1 MLKRRF
7 GTFRP
12 VYRHQEMRLYVPT
25 TYLPIVLGCALLT
38 PIPIEPTSCGHDSF
52 SLNGIETVVPY
63 NAIWMASFYDRFR
76 AKTVLIDSNESP
88 YLLVGVVRCQ
98 MPKDTRREDMMTVIS
113 PLSVDHSMI

>member
-7 GTFRP
+7 GTFGP
-12 VYRHQEMRLYVPT
+12 VYQHQETRLH
-25 TYLPIVLGCALLT
+25 VLTMGCALT
-38 PIPIEPTSCGHDSF
+38 PIPIEPTSCGHDLF

-88 YLLVGVVRCQ
+88 YLLVSVVRCQ

-113 PLSVDHSMI
+113 PLSVDHSMM